1 MNARP
6 IPAPAL
12 KAGRGR
18 DRGSLSIFTVII
30 TLVTVSFFGAVVDFS
45 RKLQAR
51 HDASIAAEEAARAGA
66 TQVDRD
72 RAYAHG
78 GQFVIDQGAAIRA
91 AEQYLRSGG
100 YDGSVSTAGPTAIR
114 VQVTLSKPTIF
125 LSVIGVRHL
134 AVEASA
140 VADLTSGVEG
150 ENR

>member
-6 IPAPAL
+6 VQASAFVRRP
-12 KAGRGR
+12 G
-18 DRGSLSIFTVII
+18 DQGSLSIFAVII
-30 TLVTVSFFGAVVDFS
+30 TLVVVTFFGAAVDFS
-45 RKLQAR
+45 VKLQAR

-78 GQFVIDQGAAIRA
+78 GQFVIDQAAAIHA

-100 YDGSVSTAGPTAIR
+100 YEGSVSAAGTTAIR
-114 VQVTLSKPTIF
+114 VRVTLSKPTIF
-125 LSVIGVRHL
+125 LAAIGIRHL
-134 AVEASA
+134 NVEASA
-140 VADLTSGVEG
+140 IADLTSGVEG